1 MSLDD
6 FEKEIA
12 ESKEKSNDFYK
23 LQEGSNKMRIL
34 TDFVRVESINR
45 GGKYGGIVGG
55 NNNPTAQDVKDGTVQ
70 VKGWAW
76 ALIRSTGELK
86 IIQFGKTIL
95 GQLVALRAN
104 EEYRFTELPMPYDI
118 DVQAKGAGTK
128 EVVYTVVPARQNT
141 DVTIEELDALNK
153 EAPIAQI
160 VKAIIDKQDG
170 NPSRGMAASSASAIP
185 YPAEKINADDI
196 PF

>member
-1 MSLDD
+1 MSLDQ

-12 ESKEKSNDFYK
+12 EGKEKSNDFYK
-23 LQEGSNKMRIL
+23 LQEGSNKIRIM

-55 NNNPTAQDVKDGTVQ
+55 DTQPTKQDIKDGAVQ
-70 VKGWAW
+70 IKGWAW
-76 ALIRSTGELK
+76 AIVRATGELK
-86 IIQFGKTIL
+86 IMQFGKTIL

-104 EEYRFTELPMPYDI
+104 EEYSFTDFPMPYDI

-141 DVTIEELDALNK
+141 DISEEEMEALNK
-153 EAPIAQI
+153 ETPIGQI
-160 VKAIIDKQDG
+160 VQSIIDKQDG
-170 NPSRGMAASSASAIP
+170 KSPKKQEAVEYPKEEINP
-185 YPAEKINADDI
+185 DDI